1 MVGHRLNRDS
11 VWYIFNAP
19 AKSWLF
25 KRMKTIE
32 LQVCSIAVHLILN
45 FVNQFLMLQQLTSQ

>member
-1 MVGHRLNRDS
+1 
-11 VWYIFNAP
+11 
-19 AKSWLF
+19 
-25 KRMKTIE
+25 MKTIE